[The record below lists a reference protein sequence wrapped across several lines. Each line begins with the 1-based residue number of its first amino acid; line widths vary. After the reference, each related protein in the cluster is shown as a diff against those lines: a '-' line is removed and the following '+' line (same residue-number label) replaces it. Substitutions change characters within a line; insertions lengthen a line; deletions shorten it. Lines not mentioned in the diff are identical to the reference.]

1 MTSIYPI
8 ALLVC
13 AGSLCAAT
21 PPAPA
26 APQAQAAMGRLPL
39 RFEENRGQFDSAVR
53 FMAKSAGGKLQ
64 FSARGPEFLV
74 GSSPVEIGLV
84 HGNAAPKIEPLD
96 RMPAVTNYMVG
107 PRDQWHGSIANF
119 ARVRYQ
125 DVYPG
130 IDVVY
135 YGTQNQLEYDFVLAP
150 GANPDAIR
158 LKFKGGVHVSLTP
171 SGDIALESSDGKVLQ
186 KAPAIYQD
194 KRKVEGRYTML
205 ANNEVGFRLAGYDRT
220 RALTIDPILVY
231 CEYMGTSGADQITA
245 MKMGK
250 NGLLYVAGSTN
261 TGEFSTID
269 GAYSD
274 HSLGLTDIFLAIID
288 TTANGNFALKYFSYL
303 GGSGLDIPNA
313 IDMDSNGV
321 AYLTG
326 TTTSV
331 DFPMAGASVQTTS
344 SATSVLS
351 FIAAIDP
358 SGYGGNSLVYSTY
371 LGGTTGNQSGNGLVV
386 DKSGIIYTIGTTL
399 ATDFPVTTSAYA
411 GVLYGKSD
419 AYLCKIDPNSSS
431 MLYSTYLG
439 GELSDQGRAIAVGSD
454 GKVYFAAT
462 TVSTQFPMEGSGY
475 RQTLFGPE
483 DIIVG
488 KMDMTQFGT
497 PSLIYSTYFGG
508 TDIDEVKAIALDA
521 KNNVILTGFTLSTD
535 LVTTSDAVQK
545 NPGGNG
551 DAFVSVVNP
560 SDPAHFLVYSTYFGG
575 SQGEVAYA
583 VQSSPSGNIY
593 LTGYTLSPDLFTVAA
608 PQPGWGQGID
618 VFVAGIKPGVAGHAG
633 ILFSTYMGLGST
645 YVGTSLA
652 LGADGSVYVGGYGNI
667 GLPNADF
674 GAGGYMGGATD
685 GIFLVFK

>member
-1 MTSIYPI
+1 MTARSFR
-8 ALLVC
+8 
-13 AGSLCAAT
+13 
-21 PPAPA
+21 
-26 APQAQAAMGRLPL
+26 RLP
-39 RFEENRGQFDSAVR
+39 RFTRI
-53 FMAKSAGGKLQ
+53 
-64 FSARGPEFLV
+64 SAR
-74 GSSPVEIGLV
+74 S
-84 HGNAAPKIEPLD
+84 
-96 RMPAVTNYMVG
+96 
-107 PRDQWHGSIANF
+107 
-119 ARVRYQ
+119 
-125 DVYPG
+125 
-130 IDVVY
+130 
-135 YGTQNQLEYDFVLAP
+135 
-150 GANPDAIR
+150 
-158 LKFKGGVHVSLTP
+158 
-171 SGDIALESSDGKVLQ
+171 
-186 KAPAIYQD
+186 
-194 KRKVEGRYTML
+194 EGRYTLL
-205 ANNEVGFRLAGYDRT
+205 ANNEVGFRLAGYDRA

-231 CEYMGTSGADQITA
+231 CEYIGTSGADQITT
-245 MKMGK
+245 MKMAA

-261 TGEFSTID
+261 TAEFSTID

-321 AYLTG
+321 AYMTG

-331 DFPMAGASVQTTS
+331 DFPMAGSSVQTTS

-351 FIAAIDP
+351 FIAAVDP

-386 DKSGIIYTIGTTL
+386 GKDGYIYTIGTTY

-411 GVLYGKSD
+411 GVLYGTSD
-419 AYLCKIDPNSSS
+419 AYLCKIDPNSTS
-431 MLYSTYLG
+431 MLYSSYLG
-439 GELSDQGRAIAVGSD
+439 GELSDQGRAIAVGTD

-462 TVSTQFPMEGSGY
+462 TVSTQFPMEGPGY
-475 RQTLFGPE
+475 RQTLSGPE
-483 DIIVG
+483 DIIIG
-488 KMDMTQFGT
+488 KMDMTQFGE

-508 TDIDEVKAIALDA
+508 TDLDEVKAMTLDA

-535 LVTTSDAVQK
+535 LVTTSDAVQR

-551 DAFVSVVNP
+551 DAFVAVVNP
-560 SDPAHFLVYSTYFGG
+560 SDPPHFLVYSTYFGG

-583 VQSSPSGNIY
+583 VSASASGNIY

-618 VFVAGIKPGVAGHAG
+618 IFVAGIKPGVAGHHPASCSRLTWG
-633 ILFSTYMGLGST
+633 WAARTLQR
-645 YVGTSLA
+645 TSLA
-652 LGADGSVYVGGYGNI
+652 VGADGSVYVGGYGNI

-674 GAGGYMGGATD
+674 GAGGYMGGNTD

>member
-1 MTSIYPI
+1 
-8 ALLVC
+8 
-13 AGSLCAAT
+13 
-21 PPAPA
+21 
-26 APQAQAAMGRLPL
+26 MGRLPL
-39 RFEENRGQFDSAVR
+39 RFEENRGQFDSPVR

-64 FSARGPEFLV
+64 FTARGPEFLV

-96 RMPAVTNYMVG
+96 RISAVTNYMVG
-107 PRDQWHGSIANF
+107 PRDNWHSGIANF

-125 DVYPG
+125 QVYPG
-130 IDVVY
+130 IDIVY

-194 KRKVEGRYTML
+194 KRKVQGRYTLL

-231 CEYMGTSGADQITA
+231 CEYIGTSGADQITA
-245 MKMGK
+245 MKMRS
-250 NGLLYVAGSTN
+250 NGLLYVTGSTN
-261 TGEFSTID
+261 NGGFSTID

-274 HSLGLTDIFLAIID
+274 HTLGLTDIFLAIID

-313 IDMDSNGV
+313 IDMDSKGV
-321 AYLTG
+321 AYMTG

-331 DFPMAGASVQTTS
+331 DFPMKGSSVQTAS

-351 FIAAIDP
+351 FIAGVDP
-358 SGYGGNSLVYSTY
+358 AGYGGDSLIYSTY

-386 DKSGIIYTIGTTL
+386 DKNGIIYTIGTTL

-475 RQTLFGPE
+475 RQTLSGPE
-483 DIIVG
+483 DIIIG

-521 KNNVILTGFTLSTD
+521 KNNVILSGFTLSTD
-535 LVTTSDAVQK
+535 LATTSDAVQR

-560 SDPAHFLVYSTYFGG
+560 SDPPRFLVYSTYFGG

-583 VQSSPSGNIY
+583 VQSSASGNIY

-608 PQPGWGQGID
+608 PQPGWGQGINI
-618 VFVAGIKPGVAGHAG
+618 FVAGIKPGVAGHAG
-633 ILFSTYMGLGST
+633 ILFSTYMGLGGT

-652 LGADGSVYVGGYGNI
+652 LGGDGSVYVGGYGNI

-674 GAGGYMGGATD
+674 GAGGYMGGNTD

>member
-1 MTSIYPI
+1 
-8 ALLVC
+8 
-13 AGSLCAAT
+13 
-21 PPAPA
+21 
-26 APQAQAAMGRLPL
+26 MGRLPL

-64 FSARGPEFLV
+64 FTARGPEFLV

-84 HGNAAPKIEPLD
+84 HGNASPKVEPLD

-107 PRDQWHGSIANF
+107 PRDQWHSGIANF

-125 DVYPG
+125 QVYPG

-171 SGDIALESSDGKVLQ
+171 AGDIALESSDGKVLQ

-194 KRKVEGRYTML
+194 KRKVEGRYTLL

-231 CEYMGTSGADQITA
+231 CEYIGTSGADQITT

-303 GGSGLDIPNA
+303 GGSALDIPLA
-313 IDMDSNGV
+313 IDVDSNGV
-321 AYLTG
+321 AYMTG

-351 FIAAIDP
+351 FIAAVDP
-358 SGYGGNSLVYSTY
+358 SGYGGNSLIYSTY

-386 DKSGIIYTIGTTL
+386 DKNGIIYTIGTTL

-411 GVLYGKSD
+411 GVLYGASD
-419 AYLCKIDPNSSS
+419 AYLCKIDPNNSS

-439 GELSDQGRAIAVGSD
+439 GELSDQGRAIAVDSD

-462 TVSTQFPMEGSGY
+462 TVSTQFPMEGPGY
-475 RQTLFGPE
+475 RQTLSGPE
-483 DIIVG
+483 DIIIG

-521 KNNVILTGFTLSTD
+521 KNNVILTGFTLSSD
-535 LVTTSDAVQK
+535 LVTTSDAVQR
-545 NPGGNG
+545 NAGGNG
-551 DAFVSVVNP
+551 DAFVAVVNP
-560 SDPAHFLVYSTYFGG
+560 SDPVHFLVYSTYFGG

-618 VFVAGIKPGVAGHAG
+618 IFVAGIKPGVAGHAG
-633 ILFSTYMGLGST
+633 IVFSTYMGLGST

-652 LGADGSVYVGGYGNI
+652 VGADGSVYVGGYGNI

-674 GAGGYMGGATD
+674 GAGGYMGGTTD

>member
-1 MTSIYPI
+1 
-8 ALLVC
+8 
-13 AGSLCAAT
+13 
-21 PPAPA
+21 
-26 APQAQAAMGRLPL
+26 MGRLPL

>member
-26 APQAQAAMGRLPL
+26 AAQAQAAMGRLPL
-39 RFEENRGQFDSAVR
+39 RFEENRGQFDSPVR

-64 FSARGPEFLV
+64 FTARGPEFLV

-96 RMPAVTNYMVG
+96 RISAVTNYMVG
-107 PRDQWHGSIANF
+107 PRDNWHSGIANF

-125 DVYPG
+125 QVYPG
-130 IDVVY
+130 IDIVY

-194 KRKVEGRYTML
+194 KRKVQGRYTLL

-231 CEYMGTSGADQITA
+231 CEYIGTSGADQITA
-245 MKMGK
+245 MKMRS
-250 NGLLYVAGSTN
+250 NGLLYVTGSTN
-261 TGEFSTID
+261 NGGFSTID

-274 HSLGLTDIFLAIID
+274 HTLGLTDIFLAIID

-313 IDMDSNGV
+313 IDMDSKGV
-321 AYLTG
+321 AYMTG

-331 DFPMAGASVQTTS
+331 DFPMKGSSVQTAS

-351 FIAAIDP
+351 FIAGVDP
-358 SGYGGNSLVYSTY
+358 AGYGGDSLIYSTY

-386 DKSGIIYTIGTTL
+386 DKNGIIYTIGTTL

-475 RQTLFGPE
+475 RQTLSGPE
-483 DIIVG
+483 DIIIG

-521 KNNVILTGFTLSTD
+521 KNNVILSGFTLSTD
-535 LVTTSDAVQK
+535 LATTSDAVQR

-560 SDPAHFLVYSTYFGG
+560 SDPPRFLVYSTYFGG

-583 VQSSPSGNIY
+583 VQSSASGNIY

-608 PQPGWGQGID
+608 PQPGWGQGINI
-618 VFVAGIKPGVAGHAG
+618 FVAGIKPGVAGHAG
-633 ILFSTYMGLGST
+633 ILFSTYMGLGGT

-652 LGADGSVYVGGYGNI
+652 LGGDGSVYVGGYGNI

-674 GAGGYMGGATD
+674 GAGGYMGGNTD

>member
-1 MTSIYPI
+1 
-8 ALLVC
+8 
-13 AGSLCAAT
+13 
-21 PPAPA
+21 
-26 APQAQAAMGRLPL
+26 MGRLPL
-39 RFEENRGQFDSAVR
+39 RFEENRGQFDSPVR
-53 FMAKSAGGKLQ
+53 FMARSAGGKLQ
-64 FSARGPEFLV
+64 FTSRGPEFLV
-74 GSSPVEIGLV
+74 GSSTVEIGLV
-84 HGNAAPKIEPLD
+84 HANAAPKIEPLD

-107 PRDQWHGSIANF
+107 TRDKWRGGIANF

-125 DVYPG
+125 QVYPG

-158 LKFKGGVHVSLTP
+158 LKFKGGVHVSLTS
-171 SGDIALESSDGKVLQ
+171 SGDIALQSSDGKVLQ

-194 KRKVEGRYTML
+194 KRKVEGRYTLL

-231 CEYMGTSGADQITA
+231 CEYIGTSGADQITT
-245 MKMGK
+245 MKMGQK
-250 NGLLYVAGSTN
+250 GLLYVAGSTN

-313 IDMDSNGV
+313 IDVDPNGV
-321 AYLTG
+321 AYMTG

-331 DFPMAGASVQTTS
+331 DFPMVGNSVQTTS

-351 FIAAIDP
+351 FIAAVDP
-358 SGYGGNSLVYSTY
+358 SGYGGSSLVYSTY

-386 DKSGIIYTIGTTL
+386 GKDGYIYTIGTTL

-411 GVLYGKSD
+411 GVLYGSSD
-419 AYLCKIDPNSSS
+419 AYLCKIDPNSTS

-439 GELSDQGRAIAVGSD
+439 GELSDQGRAIAVGTD

-462 TVSTQFPMEGSGY
+462 TVSTQFPMEGPGY
-475 RQTLFGPE
+475 RQTLSGPE
-483 DIIVG
+483 DIIIG
-488 KMDMTQFGT
+488 KMDMTQFGE

-508 TDIDEVKAIALDA
+508 TDLDEVKAMALDA

-535 LVTTSDAVQK
+535 LVTTSDAVQR

-551 DAFVSVVNP
+551 DAFVAVVNP

-583 VQSSPSGNIY
+583 VQASASGNIY

-618 VFVAGIKPGVAGHAG
+618 IFVAGIKPGVAGHAG

-674 GAGGYMGGATD
+674 GSGGYMGGNTD